1 MYIEPNTNI
10 RILKNVPLDT
20 TYNHTIYFSNKS
32 KQTEYFSGLTK
43 YNLTNQ
49 SYQRV
54 KRGYMR
60 IGIKAEDLYDCNYI
74 MFQNTSFGTKWFY
87 AFIKSVEYYSND
99 VSQIEFEIDV
109 MQTWYFDYNIQECFV
124 EREHVTS
131 DKKWEHLVPEPFPL
145 GETVYQKIN
154 TDLDLTPYYLL
165 MSTVHPLMLSG
176 DEPYAPFTVSKKING
191 NIYGYHIYLCYDH
204 TELALTINDIQ
215 HLTDT
220 GVIAIQTIPKFLAE
234 LLSTKPVSHSRYV
247 TNEDFVTKKSV
258 TIPLSHGNIDG
269 HNPRNN
275 KCFNYPYYS
284 IFISNQQGLN
294 DVLAIENFSDSG
306 SFSYD
311 IYGEL
316 TLGGSIILHPQNYK
330 GLTGHDYDM
339 ILGSPPPVQFDNDFS
354 NQFAIQQ
361 ENARIS
367 GTLGAISSGVG
378 AISSAA
384 MGNVNG
390 ALNGLTGMVDS
401 FANMEKNLSIIDM
414 NIRNSIPSVHN
425 LTGVSSF
432 SYQLNL
438 LNPIIAKRTMKKDLV
453 QKLDDFFD
461 VYGYQVNEVKK
472 PNIGTRPYW
481 NYVKTSGCV
490 IKGSIPCDD
499 MKSICNIYDKGI
511 TFWKNGADV
520 GNYSLQNGISD

>member
-60 IGIKAEDLYDCNYI
+60 VGIKSEDLYDCNYI

-145 GETVYQKIN
+145 GETVYQKIS
-154 TDLDLTPYYLL
+154 TDLDTTPYYLL
-165 MSTVHPLMLSG
+165 MSPVSPEILKGS
-176 DEPYAPFTVSKKING
+176 DPYAPLTVSNKING
-191 NIYGYHIYLCYDH
+191 NIYGYYVYLCYTH
-204 TELALTINDIQ
+204 TELALTMGDIQ
-215 HLTDT
+215 EKTDS
-220 GVIAIQTIPKFLAE
+220 GVIAVQTIPKYLGE
-234 LLSTKPVSHSRYV
+234 LLTTEPVSHSRYV
-247 TNEDFVTKKSV
+247 KNENFATKISV

-275 KCFNYPYYS
+275 KCFNYPYYGV
-284 IFISNQQGLN
+284 FVSNQQGLN

-316 TLGGSIILHPQNYK
+316 TLGGSIILHPKNYK

-339 ILGSPPPVQFDNDFS
+339 IIGTPPPVQFDNDFS

-361 ENARIS
+361 QSARIS
-367 GTLGAISSGVG
+367 GTLGATASVAGAILSGVSGNAYG
-378 AISSAA
+378 A
-384 MGNVNG
+384 
-390 ALNGLTGMVDS
+390 ALGLTGMVGS
-401 FANMEKNLSIIDM
+401 IANTEKNLSIIDK
-414 NIRNSIPSVHN
+414 NIKNSIPTVHN
-425 LTGVSSF
+425 LTGVSSL

-499 MKSICNIYDKGI
+499 MKSICDIYDKGI
-511 TFWKNGADV
+511 TFWKNGANV
-520 GNYSLQNGISD
+520 GDYSLQNGISD

>member
-60 IGIKAEDLYDCNYI
+60 IGIKSEDLYDCNYI

-145 GETVYQKIN
+145 GETVYEKIS
-154 TDLDLTPYYLL
+154 TDLDTTPYYLL
-165 MSTVHPLMLSG
+165 MSVVSPEILKGS
-176 DEPYAPFTVSKKING
+176 DPYVPGTASEEING
-191 NIYGYHIYLCYDH
+191 NIYGYYIYLCYNNA
-204 TELALTINDIQ
+204 ELSLTMNDIED
-215 HLTDT
+215 LTDT
-220 GVIAIQTIPKFLAE
+220 GVIAVQTIPKYLAE
-234 LLSTKPVSHSRYV
+234 LLTTEPVSHSRCVRNY
-247 TNEDFVTKKSV
+247 DFATKFSV

-275 KCFNYPYYS
+275 KCFNYPYYG

-316 TLGGSIILHPQNYK
+316 TLGGSIILHPKNYK

-339 ILGSPPPVQFDNDFS
+339 IIGTPPPVQFDNDFS

-361 ENARIS
+361 QSARIS
-367 GTLGAISSGVG
+367 GTLGAIGSGVG
-378 AISSAA
+378 AIASGA
-384 MGNVNG
+384 MGNVYG
-390 ALNGLTGMVDS
+390 AALGLTGMVGS
-401 FANMEKNLSIIDM
+401 IVNTEKNLSIMDK
-414 NIRNSIPSVHN
+414 NIKNSIPTVHN
-425 LTGVSSF
+425 LTGVSSL

-499 MKSICNIYDKGI
+499 MKSICDIYDKGI
-511 TFWKNGADV
+511 TFWKNGANV
-520 GNYSLQNGISD
+520 GDYSLQNGISD

>member
-60 IGIKAEDLYDCNYI
+60 IGIKSEDLYDCNYI

-145 GETVYQKIN
+145 GETVYQKIS
-154 TDLDLTPYYLL
+154 TDLDTTPYYLL
-165 MSTVHPLMLSG
+165 MSTVSPEILKGS
-176 DEPYAPFTVSKKING
+176 DPYSPGTVSEEING
-191 NIYGYHIYLCYDH
+191 NIYGYYIYLCYH
-204 TELALTINDIQ
+204 NAELALTMNDIEDI
-215 HLTDT
+215 TDS
-220 GVIAIQTIPKFLAE
+220 GVIAVQTIPKYLAE
-234 LLSTKPVSHSRYV
+234 LLTTEPVSHSRCVRNY
-247 TNEDFVTKKSV
+247 DFATKISV

-275 KCFNYPYYS
+275 KCFNYPYYG
-284 IFISNQQGLN
+284 IFVSNQQGLN

-316 TLGGSIILHPQNYK
+316 TLGGSIILHPKNYK

-339 ILGSPPPVQFDNDFS
+339 IIGTPPPVQFDNDFS

-361 ENARIS
+361 QSARIS
-367 GTLGAISSGVG
+367 GTLGAIGSGVG
-378 AISSAA
+378 AIASGA
-384 MGNVNG
+384 MGNVYG
-390 ALNGLTGMVDS
+390 AALGLTGMVGS
-401 FANMEKNLSIIDM
+401 IANTEKNLSIIDK
-414 NIRNSIPSVHN
+414 NIKNSIPTVHN
-425 LTGVSSF
+425 LTGVSSL

-499 MKSICNIYDKGI
+499 MKSICDIYDKGI
-511 TFWKNGADV
+511 TFWKNGANV
-520 GNYSLQNGISD
+520 GDYSLQNGISD

>member
-20 TYNHTIYFSNKS
+20 TYNHTVYFSNKN

-60 IGIKAEDLYDCNYI
+60 IGIKSEDLYDCNYI

-154 TDLDLTPYYLL
+154 TDLDTTPYYLL
-165 MSTVHPLMLSG
+165 MSPVAPEILKGS
-176 DEPYAPFTVSKKING
+176 DPYVPGIVSQEING
-191 NIYGYHIYLCYDH
+191 NIYGYHIYLCYNNA
-204 TELALTINDIQ
+204 ELVLTMNDIQ
-215 HLTDT
+215 DITDT
-220 GVIAIQTIPKFLAE
+220 GVIAVQTIPKYLAE
-234 LLSTKPVSHSRYV
+234 LLTTEPVSHSRHVKNY
-247 TNEDFVTKKSV
+247 DFATKISV

-275 KCFNYPYYS
+275 KCFNYPYYG

-294 DVLAIENFSDSG
+294 DVLAIENFEDSG

-316 TLGGSIILHPQNYK
+316 TLGGSIILHPKNYK

-339 ILGSPPPVQFDNDFS
+339 IIGTPPPVQFDNDFS

-367 GTLGAISSGVG
+367 GTLGAIGSGVG
-378 AISSAA
+378 AIASGAMHNVYGAA
-384 MGNVNG
+384 
-390 ALNGLTGMVDS
+390 LGLTGMVGS
-401 FANMEKNLSIIDM
+401 IANMEKNLSIMDKDIK
-414 NIRNSIPSVHN
+414 NSIPTVHN
-425 LTGVSSF
+425 LTGVSSL

-499 MKSICNIYDKGI
+499 MKSICGIYDKGI
-511 TFWKNGADV
+511 TFWKNGANV
-520 GNYSLQNGISD
+520 GDYSLQNGISD